1 MGRRAGRSG
10 IRLGSDNRTQDNGN
24 RTAPPDDTPRLDE
37 WYRESF
43 GEDYLIVYRHRTL
56 SAAEREVRRMIGWLG
71 LPAGARVLDVGCG
84 TGRHALALGKLGYRV
99 TGLDLSETLLTHAR
113 RLAPEMGIDWHLGD
127 MREMPFPANRFDA
140 VVNWFTTFGYFA
152 TDAENARVLGEI
164 ARVLKPGG
172 RFLIDYLNPAH
183 VRRHL
188 VPLSERLD
196 EPTGCR
202 IREERAIRD
211 GRVIKRITVTP
222 PAGQPRRYVESV
234 RLYGLDD
241 FRRMAREAGLSIQQ
255 VRGDYDGAAYDA
267 ETSERLILIGG
278 KR

>member
-1 MGRRAGRSG
+1 
-10 IRLGSDNRTQDNGN
+10 LGSDNRTQDNGN

-234 RLYGLDD
+234 RLYGLDV